1 MKSARTVAGG
11 FRPGI
16 ARFVALASAA
26 AMLAASPAGACVAPS
41 ALVIL
46 DASYS
51 MRNMVARTGQ
61 TRFAIARAAVTAFVD
76 RYPGDGH
83 IALRFIGAVAVPTY
97 DGCTDSALVV
107 PFAPAQF
114 NREPFQLALTRAR
127 PNGLTP
133 IDLALTEAGKD
144 FMGREPGK
152 LIILITDGLDTCG
165 GSPCS
170 TAEALARQG
179 FTIHTIGFLAD
190 RNARRDLQCVAQAT
204 GGQYFDVPVALQLT
218 QTLRGLLSDC
228 PIAALPSRPVTPLGP
243 RTA

>member
-1 MKSARTVAGG
+1 LLV
-11 FRPGI
+11 
-16 ARFVALASAA
+16 
-26 AMLAASPAGACVAPS
+26 ASPAGACIGPS

-83 IALRFIGAVAVPTY
+83 IALRFIGAVAAPTY
-97 DGCTDSALVV
+97 DGCTDSVLVV
-107 PFAPAQF
+107 PFAPAEL

-133 IDLALTEAGKD
+133 IDLALNEAGKD
-144 FMGREPGK
+144 FAGRDPGR

-170 TAEALARQG
+170 TAMALARDG

-204 GGQYFDVPVALQLT
+204 GGQYFDVPVALQLVE
-218 QTLRGLLSDC
+218 TLKGLLNDC
-228 PIAALPSRPVTPLGP
+228 PVAIGPTARPSSLSG
-243 RTA
+243 